1 MRKRLKIRHSNLIKQ
16 EQHKVK
22 NKQKKIINPIVIIK
36 NICPKYKAM
45 IVKDLGIIKN
55 KSGFYLFK
63 IQGIMSKE
71 RESKKRKKI

>member
-1 MRKRLKIRHSNLIKQ
+1 
-16 EQHKVK
+16 
-22 NKQKKIINPIVIIK
+22 
-36 NICPKYKAM
+36 M

-55 KSGFYLFK
+55 EGGFYLFK

>member
-22 NKQKKIINPIVIIK
+22 NKQKKIINPTVIIK

-45 IVKDLGIIKN
+45 IVKDLGIYKIKVDFIYS
-55 KSGFYLFK
+55 KFK
-63 IQGIMSKE
+63 AL
-71 RESKKRKKI
+71 